1 MSDIAVAAIHNVLF
15 NGFRVFATL
24 KVSWHQVLWNLQLT
38 QLSPK
43 FYLII

>member
-1 MSDIAVAAIHNVLF
+1 MSDIAVCCGLF